1 MAEALAMT
9 ASRRFVLK
17 AALGAGGGLMLSFLL
32 PTSAS
37 ATPDPAAVSE
47 FKPNAFITIGTDG
60 KVTLVAM
67 NPEMGQGTKTALPM
81 LIAEELDVDWA
92 NVHIVQADSDPTKYG
107 RQFSGGSR
115 ATPLHWDQLRRVGA
129 TGRAMLVAAAAQTW
143 KVPAAECTTEP
154 GQVVHGATGR
164 KIAYGDLVAVA
175 ATLPVPDP
183 KGVAL
188 KDPKNFR
195 IVGTAQPQV
204 DQDAIVHGRPLFGID
219 VRLPGMLY
227 ATFQKAPAYGAKLAG
242 ADIFT
247 AKAAKGVRDVYLIDG
262 PTDPQGAV
270 SGIAVVADTWWA
282 AQKARLSLQPTW
294 ADGPSSGQSSERFHA
309 QAQELSKQ
317 PPTMPIRKDG
327 DPDGAFKSAAKV
339 IEAQYFYPFLSHA
352 TLEPQNFTASVKDG
366 KVEIWAPTQNPEP
379 GRDLIVK
386 TLKVKPED
394 VTIHIMRCGGGFG
407 RRLSNDYMVEA
418 AVIAE
423 RAGVPV
429 KLLWS
434 REDDMAHDF
443 YRPAGY
449 HFFKAGLDASGQLI
463 AFRDHFISIGID
475 GKFSSSA
482 NLAPEEF
489 PAFAVP
495 HLEYAASIMTSA
507 VPTGPM
513 RAPRSNALAFAF
525 QSFIDEIAAASG
537 ADPLAL
543 RLDLL
548 KAAAAQPKPAA
559 PAQGDPP
566 FDPARMIPV
575 VRRAADMAGWGRQV
589 GKGSG
594 LGIAFYFSH
603 LGYFAEVV
611 EAHVGDKG
619 AVKVDKVWVAAD
631 VGSQIIN
638 PSGAMNQVQ
647 GAVLEGISSALHQ
660 RITVKD
666 GATVQRNF
674 DAYPLLRMPEAP
686 EIEVDWVKSANSPTG
701 LGEPALPPV
710 LPALCNAIFAAT
722 GKRVRSLPIDL
733 TSV

>member
-1 MAEALAMT
+1 VADT
-9 ASRRFVLK
+9 PTITTSRRLVLK
-17 AALGAGGGLMLSFLL
+17 AALGAGGGLMLSFFL
-32 PTSAS
+32 PLGANAAPVTAA
-37 ATPDPAAVSE
+37 ATE
-47 FKPNAFITIGTDG
+47 FTPNAFITIGADG

-92 NVHIVQADSDPTKYG
+92 NVHIVQADSDPVKYG

-129 TGRAMLVAAAAQTW
+129 AGRAMLVAAAAQTW
-143 KVPAAECTTEP
+143 KIPATECTTEP
-154 GQVVHGATGR
+154 GQVVHSATGR
-164 KIAYGDLVAVA
+164 KLAYGNLVAVA
-175 ATLPVPDP
+175 ASMPVPDP
-183 KGVAL
+183 KTVAL
-188 KDPKNFR
+188 KDPKDYR
-195 IVGTAQPQV
+195 IIGTAQRQV
-204 DQDAIVHGRPLFGID
+204 DQAAIVHGQPLFGID

-227 ATFQKAPAYGAKLAG
+227 ATFQKAPAYGAKLAS
-242 ADIFT
+242 ADI
-247 AKAAKGVRDVYLIDG
+247 AKAKSAKGVHDVYLIDG
-262 PTDPQGAV
+262 PIDPQGAV

-282 AQKARLSLQPTW
+282 AQKARLALQPTW
-294 ADGPSSGQSSERFHA
+294 ADGPSKGQSSEQFHA
-309 QAQELSKQ
+309 QAQELSQQ

-327 DPDGAFKSAAKV
+327 DPDAAFKSAAKV

-352 TLEPQNFTASVKDG
+352 TLEPQNCTASVKDG
-366 KVEIWAPTQNPEP
+366 KVEIWAPSQNPEP

-386 TLKVKPED
+386 ALKVKPED
-394 VTIHIMRCGGGFG
+394 ITIHMMRCGGGFG

-418 AVIAE
+418 AVIAQ

-449 HFFKAGLDASGQLI
+449 HFFKAALDGSGRLV
-463 AFRDHFISIGID
+463 AFRDHFVSIGMN

-495 HLEYAASIMTSA
+495 HLEFAASIMPSA

-566 FDPARMIPV
+566 FDAARMIPV
-575 VRRAADMAGWGRQV
+575 VQRAADMAGWGRQV
-589 GKGSG
+589 PKGSG

-647 GAVLEGISSALHQ
+647 GAVLDGISATLHQ

-666 GATVQRNF
+666 GQTVQRNF

-710 LPALCNAIFAAT
+710 VPALCNAIFAAT
-722 GKRVRSLPIDL
+722 GKRVRNLPIDL

>member
-1 MAEALAMT
+1 MADTPAIT
-9 ASRRFVLK
+9 ASRRLVLK
-17 AALGAGGGLMLSFLL
+17 AALGTGGGLMLCFFL
-32 PTSAS
+32 PTGADAAPGKAA
-37 ATPDPAAVSE
+37 ATE
-47 FKPNAFITIGTDG
+47 FTPNAFITIGADG

-67 NPEMGQGTKTALPM
+67 NPEMGQGTKTSLPM

-92 NVHIVQADSDPTKYG
+92 NVHIVQADSEPTKYG

-115 ATPLHWDQLRRVGA
+115 ATPIHWDQLRRVGA
-129 TGRAMLVAAAAQTW
+129 VGRAMLVAAAAQTW
-143 KVPAAECTTEP
+143 KVAAAVCTTEP
-154 GQVVHGATGR
+154 GQVVHGASGR
-164 KIAYGDLVAVA
+164 RIAYGDLIAVA

-183 KGVAL
+183 KTVAL
-188 KDPKNFR
+188 KEPKDYR
-195 IVGTAQPQV
+195 IIGTAQRQV
-204 DQDAIVHGRPLFGID
+204 DQAAIVTGQPLFGID

-242 ADIFT
+242 ADIAT
-247 AKAAKGVRDVYLIDG
+247 QKAAKGVHDVYLIDG

-270 SGIAVVADTWWA
+270 SGIAVVAGTWWA
-282 AQKARLSLQPTW
+282 AQKARLALQATW
-294 ADGPSSGQSSERFHA
+294 ADGPSRSQSSEHFHA

-327 DPDGAFKSAAKV
+327 DPDAAFKGAAKV
-339 IEAQYFYPFLSHA
+339 IEAQYFYPFISHA
-352 TLEPQNFTASVKDG
+352 TLEPQNCTASVKDG

-379 GRDLIVK
+379 GRDLIVR

-394 VTIHIMRCGGGFG
+394 VTIHMMRCGGGFG

-449 HFFKAGLDASGQLI
+449 HFFKAGLDGSGRLI
-463 AFRDHFISIGID
+463 AFRDHFISIGMN

-495 HLEYAASIMTSA
+495 HLEFAASIMQSA

-566 FDPARMIPV
+566 FDAARMIPV
-575 VRRAADMAGWGRQV
+575 VQRAADMAGWGRQV
-589 GKGSG
+589 PKGSG

-611 EAHVGDKG
+611 EAHVGGKG

-631 VGSQIIN
+631 IGSQVIN

-647 GAVLEGISSALHQ
+647 GAVLDGISAALHQ

-666 GATVQRNF
+666 GMTVQRNF
-674 DAYPLLRMPEAP
+674 DDYPLLRMPEAP
-686 EIEVDWVKSANSPTG
+686 EVEVDWVKSANSPTG